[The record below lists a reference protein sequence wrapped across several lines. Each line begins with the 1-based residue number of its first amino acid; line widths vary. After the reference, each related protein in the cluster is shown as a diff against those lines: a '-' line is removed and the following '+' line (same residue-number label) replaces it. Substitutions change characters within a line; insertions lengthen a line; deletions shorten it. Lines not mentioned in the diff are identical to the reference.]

1 MVNSKQKGNAWEN
14 KIAKEVR
21 EYFLPSPFFDNLTDK
36 QKHAL
41 LHRTP
46 MSGGHVERGDLI
58 IKPPI
63 WESFPWF
70 VECRNRE
77 SWSWKNIMEKGFDST
92 ILTWYR
98 EDARDKCHPYDNN
111 QKYYRY
117 PLLLFTCN
125 QQKTYFCAAE
135 MDIYDVLADIENHG
149 DMFLDLGPTLVMI
162 NSQFVIGLF
171 DNLLMAHAVDVYAI
185 QERLVEYLGD
195 DDYYGTDSNSS

>member
-1 MVNSKQKGNAWEN
+1 MVNSKPKGNAYEN
-14 KIAKEVR
+14 KIAKEIR
-21 EYFLPSPFFDNLTDK
+21 EHFLPSPFFDNLTDK

-70 VECRNRE
+70 IECRNRE
-77 SWSWKNIMEKGFDST
+77 SWSWKGIMERGEHSL
-92 ILTWYR
+92 ILKWYM

-111 QKYYRY
+111 HMYRRL

-135 MDIYDVLADIENHG
+135 VDIYDVLPHIEHEG
-149 DMFLDLGPTLVMI
+149 DLHFELGPTLVTVG
-162 NSQFVIGLF
+162 NRFVIGLF
-171 DNLLMAHAVDVYAI
+171 DRFLSTHPVDVYAI
-185 QERLVEYLGD
+185 QTRLGNYLGD
-195 DDYYGTDSNSS
+195 NYGENTNSS